1 MVSPVLTLEETMT
14 LLTPVAGPRDSLP
27 AEIEVAIIGAGPA
40 GLTAANLLGQLGVKV
55 ALIERNARTSD
66 LPRAIAVDDEYMRL
80 LDRLGLGPELDGHIS
95 KPFGVHFSSPLGFA
109 LVAVPG
115 FITPNGFGNRNAV
128 SQPMFEKILLK
139 GAQRFAHVH
148 SRFGAS
154 VTDIA
159 QDKDGVTITLAE
171 EAGQPQTIRTRYVL
185 ACDGA
190 RSFVRQHLGIPFEGA
205 SLDQPHLV
213 VDLAEVPDQ
222 AGFSRFI
229 CNPRRPLNAVL
240 GPYGGRRLEFMLLPG
255 DNHATIASD
264 ESIRALV
271 DRHTPYKGMPLK
283 IIRRAI
289 YGLAERLAARLQDG
303 RIFLLGDAAH
313 IMPPF
318 GAQGMNTGA
327 RDGAN
332 LCWKIAA
339 VLAGRL
345 PSTALATYEIER
357 REHIRQTIDY
367 SVHIGKLA
375 NIRFWPLAL
384 LRDAFFAL
392 VNLSPAV
399 RRYFAEMRHLPKP
412 VIKDGLL
419 LHDSGIDNSPVG
431 RLLPRWL
438 LRAPDGHPAN
448 IDAEIAM
455 QWALI
460 GVNLPRDALEKFTT
474 SVPWMQLSP
483 RLISISASLEYG
495 YDFEFDRSRA
505 SELFDALRGHIL
517 ILRPDNVVA
526 GVALA
531 KDFAAM
537 SDALAIK
544 LYAQAGL

>member
-1 MVSPVLTLEETMT
+1 MVSPVLSFEETMA
-14 LLTPVAGPRDSLP
+14 LLTPVSGPRADLP
-27 AEIEVAIIGAGPA
+27 AEIEVAIIGAGTA
-40 GLTAANLLGQLGVKV
+40 GLTAANLLGHMGVKV
-55 ALIERNARTSD
+55 VLVERNARTSD

-80 LDRLGLGPELDGHIS
+80 LDRLGLGPDLDGHIS
-95 KPFGVHFSSPLGFA
+95 KPFGVHFTSPLGFA

-128 SQPMFEKILLK
+128 SQPMFEKILLQ
-139 GAQRFAHVH
+139 GVQRFAHVH
-148 SRFGAS
+148 CRFGAS
-154 VTDIA
+154 VTQIA
-159 QDKDGVTITLAE
+159 QDKDGVTITLADKD
-171 EAGQPQTIRTRYVL
+171 GQPQTIRAKYVF

-213 VDLAEVPDQ
+213 VDLAEVGDQ

-255 DNHATIASD
+255 DDHATIASD
-264 ESIRALV
+264 ESIRMLV
-271 DRHTPYKGMPLK
+271 DKHTPYKGMPLK

-289 YGLAERLAARLQDG
+289 YGLAERMAARLQQD
-303 RIFLLGDAAH
+303 RVFLLGDAAH

-332 LCWKIAA
+332 LAWKIAG
-339 VLAGRL
+339 VLSGTL
-345 PSTALATYEIER
+345 PVTALATYDLER

-367 SVHIGKLA
+367 SVRIGKLA
-375 NIRFWPLAL
+375 NIRFWPLAV
-384 LRDAFFAL
+384 LRDACFAL

-399 RRYFAEMRHLPKP
+399 RRYFAEMRYLPKP

-419 LHDSGIDNSPVG
+419 VHDTGMANSPVG

-438 LRAPDGHPAN
+438 LRTPDGQQTD
-448 IDAEIAM
+448 IDAETDL

-460 GVNLPRDALEKFTT
+460 GVNIPRDALTAFATN
-474 SVPWMQLSP
+474 VPWMQLSP
-483 RLISISASLEYG
+483 RLISISSSLEYG

-505 SELFDALRGHIL
+505 GPLFDALRGHII

-526 GVALA
+526 GVAMT
-531 KDFAAM
+531 KDFAAV

-544 LYAQAGL
+544 LYKRNEA